1 MSISIENKKK
11 LTSSWFQNLQNQ
23 MISSFETLDTKKFQK
38 KTWDRPGGGGG
49 IMAIMKGEVFEKVG
63 VNSSVVHGKFSD
75 EFRKKIPG
83 TENSAK
89 FWAAGISIV
98 AHMKNPKIAAAH
110 FNTRFIATE
119 RSWFGGGC
127 DLTPA
132 VPDEKE
138 TKSFHQGL
146 ENLCKKNTYDY
157 PKWKKDCDEYF
168 YLKHRKE
175 PRGVGGIFFDYL
187 NEDNFDNEF
196 NFIKDLG
203 VYFKDFV
210 HDNTVRKKD
219 LSYNAMDIIKLMH
232 KRSRYVEFNLLY
244 DRGTLFG
251 LKTDGNVEA
260 ILMSM
265 PPKAEWN

>member
-1 MSISIENKKK
+1 MSISIEDKKK
-11 LTSSWFQNLQNQ
+11 LTSSWFQNLQNK
-23 MISSFETLDTKKFQK
+23 MISSFESLDTKKFQK

>member
-1 MSISIENKKK
+1 MSKSIEDKKK
-11 LTSSWFQNLQNQ
+11 LTSDWFQELQNQ
-23 MISSFETLDTKKFQK
+23 MISSFESLDTKKFQK
-38 KTWDRPGGGGG
+38 KMWDRPGGGGG
-49 IMAIMKGEVFEKVG
+49 TMAIMKGEVFEKVG
-63 VNSSVVHGKFSD
+63 VNISVVHGKFSD

-83 TENSAK
+83 TENSAN

-119 RSWFGGGC
+119 KSWFGGGC

-132 VPDEKE
+132 VPEDQE
-138 TKSFHQGL
+138 TQSFHQGL
-146 ENLCKKNTYDY
+146 ENLCKKSSYDY
-157 PKWKKDCDEYF
+157 PKWKKECDEYF

-187 NEDNFDNEF
+187 NEDNFDDEF
-196 NFIKDLG
+196 NFIKSLG

-210 HDNTVRKKD
+210 HDNAARKKD
-219 LSYNAMDIIKLMH
+219 SSYNDEDMKKLMH

-251 LKTDGNVEA
+251 LKTEGNVEA

>member
-23 MISSFETLDTKKFQK
+23 MISSFESLDTKKFQK

-119 RSWFGGGC
+119 KSWFGGGC

-219 LSYNAMDIIKLMH
+219 SSYNAMDIIKLMH

>member
-1 MSISIENKKK
+1 MSISIEDKKK
-11 LTSSWFQNLQNQ
+11 LTSSWFQNLQNK
-23 MISSFETLDTKKFQK
+23 MISSFESLDTKKFQK

-75 EFRKKIPG
+75 EFKKKIPG